1 MEIGTPI
8 SRKQVKLLAAQT
20 TDGTQKTELE
30 RLGGTVYES
39 AVLSKRAAIIDLLE
53 QFPAC
58 NLSFAAYLDMLQPM
72 KPRQYSIASSPLA
85 SAPNTISILYDVLNA
100 PSIYNHST
108 RFHGVAST
116 CLADMPVGGK
126 VHAYV
131 RATNVQFRLP
141 VDPTTPII
149 MISAGTGLAPFRA
162 FMQERATIAQAQPN
176 LSMGTALLYFGCR
189 DPEKDYICAPE
200 LEAWEAAGY
209 VTLRPCFSHHPA
221 VSGGFKYVGK
231 RLESDKEEIVS
242 LFRAGAKIFLCGSA
256 SKLAK
261 SVNEV
266 LEHMV
271 MEYKDVGLVEARA
284 WLMKQKAD
292 RYVSDVFG

>member
-8 SRKQVKLLAAQT
+8 SRKQVKLLASKT
-20 TDGTQKTELE
+20 TDSKQKAELE
-30 RLGGTVYES
+30 RLAGTVYES
-39 AVLSKRAAIIDLLE
+39 AVLSKRASIIDLLE

-58 NLSFAAYLDMLQPM
+58 NLSFAAYLDLLQPM

-85 SAPNTISILYDVLNA
+85 SSPNTASIMYDVMSA
-100 PSIYNHST
+100 PSLYNHSV

-116 CLADMPVGGK
+116 YLSDIPAGGK

-149 MISAGTGLAPFRA
+149 MICAGTGLAPMRA
-162 FMQERATIAQAQPN
+162 FIQERAALAQAQPH
-176 LSMGTALLYFGCR
+176 LKLGTALLYFGCR
-189 DPEKDYICAPE
+189 DPMQDYICGEE
-200 LEAWEAAGY
+200 LEAWEKAGL
-209 VTLRPCFSHHPA
+209 VILRPCFSHHPN
-221 VSGGFKYVGK
+221 VSGGHKYVGN
-231 RLESDKEEIVS
+231 RLEAEKEEVVG
-242 LFRAGAKIFLCGSA
+242 LFKRGAKIFLCGSA

-266 LEHMV
+266 LERIV
-271 MEYKDVGLVEARA
+271 MEYRDVGLEEARE
-284 WLMKQKAD
+284 WLAKQKTD